1 MPSSR
6 VAVIDDSQEIRELLS
21 ELLSD
26 GGYEVIAFSGG
37 DGSIVADLAAAGPDL
52 IILDLLLDQDSGP
65 SGWDI
70 LAIVRRHPDLRRV
83 PVLVCSADVRAMRAR
98 HTEFDHDP
106 KIRAREKPFSVEAL
120 EHSVADL
127 VSAQSLP
134 AWDDEVDLVV
144 VADRDANLVH
154 ASTAMLSLLGIPLAH
169 LRRLRVADIVAYGRE
184 WTERE
189 WARYLDERRWEGE
202 VTLLT
207 LDGRSLAA
215 RGRAD
220 IVEGDAAVW
229 HVSRLTLQTEASD
242 ADPRS
247 PQERRPDDADPMP

>member
-1 MPSSR
+1 MPKSR

-26 GGYEVIAFSGG
+26 GGYEVIVFSGG
-37 DGSIVADLAAAGPDL
+37 HDAIVADLAAARPDL
-52 IILDLLLDQDSGP
+52 IILDLLLDEGSGP

-70 LAIVRRHPDLRRV
+70 LAIVRRHPDLRHV
-83 PVLVCSADVRAMRAR
+83 PVLVCSADVRAMRSR
-98 HTEFDHDP
+98 HAEFDRDRR
-106 KIRAREKPFSVEAL
+106 IRVLEKPFSIEAL

-134 AWDDEVDLVV
+134 PWDDEIDLVV

-154 ASTAMLSLLGIPLAH
+154 ASTAMLSLLGISLAE
-169 LRRLRVADIVAYGRE
+169 LRRMVVADIVAYDRE

-189 WARYLDERRWEGE
+189 WTRYLHERRWEGE

-207 LDGRSLAA
+207 PDGRTLAA

-220 IVEGDAAVW
+220 IIEADAAVW
-229 HVSRLTLQTEASD
+229 HVSRLTLQA
-242 ADPRS
+242 PRLE
-247 PQERRPDDADPMP
+247 PPRQVP